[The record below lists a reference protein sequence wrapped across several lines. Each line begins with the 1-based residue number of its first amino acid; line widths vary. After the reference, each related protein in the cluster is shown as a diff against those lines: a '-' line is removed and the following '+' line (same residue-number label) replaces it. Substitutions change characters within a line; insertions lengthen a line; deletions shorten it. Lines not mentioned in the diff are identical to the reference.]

1 MEDIDHSTGI
11 PYQWS
16 NLRIGERYIRV
27 GKMLF
32 PSPPT
37 VDVFTFPPNKQVIK
51 VLDKQMA
58 RVVLEHDFSYVSKS
72 GYGIR
77 TSEAEAM
84 KLVFQHTSVP
94 VPKVLVTRFDG
105 DDGNIRMTMDMI
117 SKWREIPRPP
127 KLEGLLQCAADGS
140 PSRDPLR
147 EDLKSPPQPL
157 TSDSK
162 LRVRIYERYLNC
174 GGLRYEHEL
183 PNMLPRSNQSVFTH
197 GDIAA
202 RNIMVDDQNA
212 VTGILD
218 WEYAGWYP
226 DYWGYAQIMKP
237 AFYGNFQDW
246 MARTAPQ
253 TWGLDGINAAR
264 QVLF

>member
-1 MEDIDHSTGI
+1 MIVQSSLLCLFYYQRYNHADMEDIGHSLGI

-27 GKMLF
+27 DQMLF

-94 VPKVLVTRFDG
+94 VTKVLVTRFDG
-105 DDGNIRMTMDMI
+105 DDGNIRMTMVPGTCLQA
-117 SKWREIPRPP
+117 KWD
-127 KLEGLLQCAADGS
+127 KLGVETKKSVCLQ
-140 PSRDPLR
+140 
-147 EDLKSPPQPL
+147 
-157 TSDSK
+157 
-162 LRVRIYERYLNC
+162 I
-174 GGLRYEHEL
+174 
-183 PNMLPRSNQSVFTH
+183 
-197 GDIAA
+197 
-202 RNIMVDDQNA
+202 
-212 VTGILD
+212 
-218 WEYAGWYP
+218 
-226 DYWGYAQIMKP
+226 
-237 AFYGNFQDW
+237 
-246 MARTAPQ
+246 
-253 TWGLDGINAAR
+253 
-264 QVLF
+264 